1 MALAYSPAAA
11 SETARAIADDETVLF
26 LDMISS
32 NSCSLRGGMSVR

>member
-11 SETARAIADDETVLF
+11 SETALEMAEEETVRF

-32 NSCSLRGGMSVR
+32 NSCSLMAGMSGL